1 MKLQPRVRAET
12 SLGYRGLKGFVED
25 LRGGRPLHDF
35 GTHLARMIVD
45 LDGMATG
52 VYARAVQERELACVN
67 VVEQA
72 PNPDSRVMLSDE
84 LDALGLRRIKLD
96 WRISEL
102 EKRSLRQAQR
112 VVGAELAA
120 AGLGRM
126 NLGQDGESDEWAG
139 PPSGATPAPG
149 TSFDVG
155 HHHTGTTRMADDP
168 SAGVVDRHCRVFG
181 VGNLFV
187 AGSSVFPTLGSA
199 NPTLTIVAFALR
211 LADHIRELPGQ
222 SN

>member
-1 MKLQPRVRAET
+1 
-12 SLGYRGLKGFVED
+12 
-25 LRGGRPLHDF
+25 
-35 GTHLARMIVD
+35 MIVD

-52 VYARAVQERELACVN
+52 VYARAAQERELACAN

-72 PNPDSRVMLSDE
+72 PNPDSRVMLSNEVDP
-84 LDALGLRRIKLD
+84 LGLRRISLD

-102 EKRSLRQAQR
+102 EKRSLRRGQR
-112 VVGAELAA
+112 VVAAELAA

-126 NLGQDGESDEWAG
+126 NLGEDGQSEAWAG
-139 PPSGATPAPG
+139 PPPG
-149 TSFDVG
+149 TAPSSGTPFDVG

-211 LADHIRELPGQ
+211 LADHIQGLG
-222 SN
+222 